1 MKQLIINADDF
12 GLHETVNIGII
23 KGHTVGSITST
34 TIMPNGNAF
43 EHAVAL
49 ASTNKQL
56 GIGVHLTLVGGGSP
70 VCRPEQV
77 QSLVNGEGKLSSHY
91 PQFLLRY
98 ISGKVQLADVRR
110 ELIAQVQK
118 AVDSGLAITHLDSH
132 QHMHILPGII
142 DITIDIA
149 KEFNI
154 PSVRI
159 PAEPYFFIG
168 EYPYSIARFVS
179 RAGLTF
185 LSQIAS
191 LKIKKHKLFMP
202 DHFFGMLAGGNMCE
216 PFLTVIVEN
225 LPDGISEIMMHPG
238 TDNDLVNT
246 MYNWN
251 LHGQEELAAV
261 TSDHVRQ
268 RLADKRVQLISFR
281 DLGYD

>member
-1 MKQLIINADDF
+1 
-12 GLHETVNIGII
+12 
-23 KGHTVGSITST
+23 VGSITST